1 MAQSFSDI
9 RQAVTTALQGVDKD
23 KGEDLCICDLG
34 PDWVVYQDP
43 DTVGAGM
50 FKRGYKLE
58 SDGSVKFTSEPVK
71 VAKQTAYN
79 EVDGEPKDL
88 KEAAVK
94 VKEHFRRKRADAR
107 GQTATASKQ
116 GSMNG

>member
-23 KGEDLCICDLG
+23 KGADLVVCDLG

-50 FKRGYKLE
+50 FKRGYTMQ

-71 VAKQTAYN
+71 VAKQTSYEEADKQPSN
-79 EVDGEPKDL
+79 L
-88 KEAAVK
+88 KEAGIK
-94 VKEHFRRKRADAR
+94 VREHFRQRRADAR
-107 GQTATASKQ
+107 GQQATASSTKE
-116 GSMNG
+116 

>member
-23 KGEDLCICDLG
+23 KGADLMVCDLG

-50 FKRGYKLE
+50 FKRGYTMQ
-58 SDGSVKFTSEPVK
+58 SDGSVKFTSAPVK
-71 VAKQTAYN
+71 VAKQTTYN
-79 EVDGEPKDL
+79 EQGQPDEDEPKTL
-88 KEAAVK
+88 KEANIRVR
-94 VKEHFRRKRADAR
+94 EHFRAR
-107 GQTATASKQ
+107 RNGARDQSVTAS
-116 GSMNG
+116 